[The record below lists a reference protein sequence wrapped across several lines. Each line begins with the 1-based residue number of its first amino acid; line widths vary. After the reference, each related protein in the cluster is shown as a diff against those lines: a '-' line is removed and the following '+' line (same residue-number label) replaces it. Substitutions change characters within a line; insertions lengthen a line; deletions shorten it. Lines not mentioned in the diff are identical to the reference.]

1 MSTQNYRWDFEMSL
15 TEKTMQYEDLRLDHV
30 VLTKKEI
37 FRKIGIFTMFMQ
49 SDINYEIKS
58 CAVRHKNRF
67 IIMVQPILF

>member
-1 MSTQNYRWDFEMSL
+1 MSIQNYRWDFEVSL
-15 TEKTMQYEDLRLDHV
+15 TEKIMQYEDLRLDYV
-30 VLTKKEI
+30 VLTEKEI

-67 IIMVQPILF
+67 I